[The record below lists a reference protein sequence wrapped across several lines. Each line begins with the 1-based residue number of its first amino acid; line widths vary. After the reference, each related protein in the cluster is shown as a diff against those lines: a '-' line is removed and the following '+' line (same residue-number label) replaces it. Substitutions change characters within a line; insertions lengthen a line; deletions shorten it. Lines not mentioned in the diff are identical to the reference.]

1 MLRGCARCGQS
12 ITAGQGRWQG
22 GPGLPRVQA
31 GREVKVAQSCPA
43 LCDPMDYRVHG
54 TLQARI
60 LEWVGFPFSRG
71 SSQPRHRTQVSLL
84 HYRQILY
91 QLSHKG
97 SPRKLEWVAY
107 PFSSGSSSSSCKLNR
122 SIIKSFPKM
131 VSKMDFKSKQVSWYQ
146 INLRMA
152 I

>member
-1 MLRGCARCGQS
+1 M
-12 ITAGQGRWQG
+12 
-22 GPGLPRVQA
+22 
-31 GREVKVAQSCPA
+31 KVTQLCPT
-43 LCDPMDYRVHG
+43 LCDRMNYRVHG

-60 LEWVGFPFSRG
+60 LEWVAFPFSRV
-71 SSQPRHRTQVSLL
+71 SSQPRDRTQVSLL

-97 SPRKLEWVAY
+97 SPRKLEWVVY